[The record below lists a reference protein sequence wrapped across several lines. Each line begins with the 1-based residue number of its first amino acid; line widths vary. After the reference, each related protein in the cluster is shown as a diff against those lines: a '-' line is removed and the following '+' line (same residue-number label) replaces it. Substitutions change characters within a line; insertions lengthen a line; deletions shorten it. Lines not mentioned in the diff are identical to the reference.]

1 VVYAYPFRFDV
12 LLRGKHSGLR
22 LGLPL
27 EGFSRYP
34 RGFAGLVRVT
44 LISTTNSSFYFLFMF
59 LRWV

>member
-1 VVYAYPFRFDV
+1 VVYAYPFRFGV

-22 LGLPL
+22 LGLSL
-27 EGFSRYP
+27 EGFNRYP
-34 RGFAGLVRVT
+34 RVFAGLVRVT